1 LCGIIRH
8 LGSEISRNGNKH
20 ALPLFK
26 IARVL
31 VRVDHGQ
38 KAARFSE
45 SCGFLLADI
54 PAA

>member
-1 LCGIIRH
+1 MKILRNSKRLWMLRLQC
-8 LGSEISRNGNKH
+8 LSE
-20 ALPLFK
+20 
-26 IARVL
+26 IARVFVCL
-31 VRVDHGQ
+31 DHGQ